1 MRPMRRKDR
10 LISEKDA
17 LEILRTAVYGVLA
30 TVGPDGEP
38 YGVPLTYALDE
49 DGDSLLFHCALE
61 GRKLDNLRSHPTAQF
76 SAVAETRVLPEEFSI
91 EYRCAMATGRVAEVT
106 DREEKKR
113 CALRLAAKYSDRD
126 ADRYT
131 ERLIDRTCILRL
143 YIEHLSGKRLI
154 REHRSDRK
162 HVTE

>member
-10 LISEKDA
+10 LLSEKDA
-17 LEILRTAVYGVLA
+17 LEILRAAEYGVLA

-38 YGVPLTYALDE
+38 YGVPLTYALDD
-49 DGDSLLFHCALE
+49 DGKSLLFHCAPE
-61 GRKLDNLRSHPTAQF
+61 GRKLDNVRSHPAAQF
-76 SAVAETRVLPEEFSI
+76 SAVAETRVLPGEFSI

-113 CALRLAAKYSDRD
+113 CALRIAAKYSDCD
-126 ADRYT
+126 AGRYT

-143 YIEHLSGKRLI
+143 HIEHLSGKRLTGE
-154 REHRSDRK
+154 RRSDRK
-162 HVTE
+162 RVTE